1 MSNPATARPTAFV
14 LSLTATGLAVARDL
28 HGAGWRVIGVDDDRT
43 RPGCHSRLLDEVK
56 GLSRLPLGLQLV
68 EAMLEE
74 AARCQGPCIV
84 LPAADDA
91 VQWCI
96 QHRDTLMPRVQ
107 VSAGLTPE
115 GAGVMLDK
123 STFGQRC
130 RDLGIDVPRTV
141 QPASLA
147 DVQAFAR
154 DVGLPCIVKPRA
166 GHLWRKRL
174 RGQKLLTP
182 KDLPE
187 LERAMRDIVGDPSG
201 VVLQELVPGPESQLV
216 VGAVWAG
223 ADGRVR
229 HVLTAR
235 KIRQFPR
242 DFGSRSLVRTEHLP
256 EVAALSAAIVQS
268 LGYRGLCG
276 TEFKIDMRPDA
287 QGRTG
292 RLRLIEINPRPTLWF
307 DLCRAAGTHLIRAH
321 AEELAGMP
329 EQPVHAQRDG
339 VTWRY
344 LVRDAMALVQ
354 AGPWATAR
362 GLWHDRHADAD
373 AVLAWRDPLAGVAS
387 FAHAALQAA
396 SHLRRP
402 G

>member
-166 GHLWRKRL
+166 G
-174 RGQKLLTP
+174 TC
-182 KDLPE
+182 
-187 LERAMRDIVGDPSG
+187 
-201 VVLQELVPGPESQLV
+201 
-216 VGAVWAG
+216 GASVCV
-223 ADGRVR
+223 D
-229 HVLTAR
+229 
-235 KIRQFPR
+235 
-242 DFGSRSLVRTEHLP
+242 RS
-256 EVAALSAAIVQS
+256 
-268 LGYRGLCG
+268 Y
-276 TEFKIDMRPDA
+276 
-287 QGRTG
+287 
-292 RLRLIEINPRPTLWF
+292 
-307 DLCRAAGTHLIRAH
+307 
-321 AEELAGMP
+321 
-329 EQPVHAQRDG
+329 
-339 VTWRY
+339 
-344 LVRDAMALVQ
+344 
-354 AGPWATAR
+354 
-362 GLWHDRHADAD
+362 
-373 AVLAWRDPLAGVAS
+373 
-387 FAHAALQAA
+387 
-396 SHLRRP
+396 
-402 G
+402 